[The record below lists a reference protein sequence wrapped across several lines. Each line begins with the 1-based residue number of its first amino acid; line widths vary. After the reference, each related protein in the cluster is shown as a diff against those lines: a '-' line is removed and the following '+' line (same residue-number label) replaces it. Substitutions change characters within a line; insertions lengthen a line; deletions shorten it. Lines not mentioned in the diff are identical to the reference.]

1 MANNKI
7 LKKQETKKYFNE
19 LGKEFAIINNP
30 GFIFPNYE
38 LVPLAPINR
47 APLKGLKAVVM
58 DMDGTTTTT
67 EELCTYSLE
76 VMVREITGLLSPA
89 QWEGLDHI
97 NDYPNIIGNSTT
109 KHVEY
114 LIKKYGKGIV
124 ENELADAYIF
134 AALWTLLIGQD
145 NSRKSEVKSNLINLG
160 LAGILAESKFI
171 KLSNKHSI
179 TSQELKALFI
189 SLKSKYSS
197 VIKVVSFNDK
207 VKAAIDIYYQKYHE
221 ILLQIDNGK
230 SKKLS
235 KQFFGDPNKRLIEP
249 MPNVPV
255 FLALIKGWLGED
267 IKYLT
272 DNIID
277 FYYDNSADSDKLD
290 TSKIAATLIK
300 LSQYFVKHPV
310 KVAVVTSSI
319 YYEANIVLH
328 EVFQVIQE
336 EIDKWK
342 IPNARKVILKEN
354 FSDHHKFY
362 DSFITASDS
371 NEIRL
376 KPHRDLYSIA
386 LHQLDIP
393 QSEFEQVI
401 GLEDSESGTIAIRAA
416 GVGLCVAVP
425 FTKTTGH
432 NFEAATYVAN
442 KGLSEIILK
451 YNCFLK

>member
-1 MANNKI
+1 MADNRIIKI
-7 LKKQETKKYFNE
+7 KEAKKYFN
-19 LGKEFAIINNP
+19 LLDKDFAIINNP
-30 GFIFPNYE
+30 EFIYPNYE
-38 LVPLAPINR
+38 LVPLAPINK

-76 VMVREITGLLSPA
+76 VMVRKITGLLSPA
-89 QWEGLDHI
+89 QWVGLDHTK
-97 NDYPNIIGNSTT
+97 DYPNIIGNSTT

-114 LIKKYGKGIV
+114 LIKKYGKGIIK
-124 ENELADAYIF
+124 EELAASYIY

-145 NSRKSEVKSNLINLG
+145 KGRKLEVKSNMINLG
-160 LAGILAESKFI
+160 LGGIFSESKYV
-171 KLSNKHSI
+171 KLINKSSV
-179 TSQELKALFI
+179 TAREFKTLFD
-189 SLKSKYSS
+189 SLKSKYLSLVKAS
-197 VIKVVSFNDK
+197 SFNDN

-221 ILLQIDNGK
+221 ILLQIDSGQ

-249 MPNVPV
+249 MPNVPI
-255 FLALIKGWLGED
+255 FLALVKGWLGED
-267 IKYLT
+267 IKYLADYIINSYYNDSAKSEKLNRNKIT
-272 DNIID
+272 D
-277 FYYDNSADSDKLD
+277 ALV
-290 TSKIAATLIK
+290 K
-300 LSQYFVKHPV
+300 LSNYFTKHPV

-319 YYEANIVLH
+319 YYEANIVLK
-328 EVFQVIQE
+328 EVFQVIQD
-336 EIDKWK
+336 EIDKWNISAGAK
-342 IPNARKVILKEN
+342 IKLKEN
-354 FSDHHKFY
+354 FADHHKFY
-362 DSFITASDS
+362 DGFVTASDS

-393 QSEFEQVI
+393 QSQFNQVI

-432 NFEAATYVAN
+432 NFDAATYVAN
-442 KGLSEIILK
+442 QGLSEIILK